1 MFNSFKIGI
10 SGNGIG
16 LRLKPLKA
24 GQCLIVLRHDPVCAS
39 AIRLKPLKAGQCLIV
54 KNDVTVFATPDG
66 LKPLKAGQCLI
77 GFPELREIHQMV

>member
-16 LRLKPLKA
+16 L
-24 GQCLIVLRHDPVCAS
+24 
-39 AIRLKPLKAGQCLIV
+39 RLKPLKAGQCLIV